1 MATAPEIANNAGD
14 PEDEELMD
22 VPEAEK
28 ASDPLFRAEIE
39 RVLDGT
45 VFRGVVEEIEM
56 GVVTKEKLY
65 RIRYEDNDMEHFSA
79 EQVLELRV
87 QPKETSASQPL
98 KRPADASAEEPVA
111 KKPAVAGTADD
122 AADAAD
128 ESDGNVDAEEEEEE
142 EGEANDSNDVSKKPA
157 GAGAKT
163 NGVLDE
169 ADEAENEGEEEEEEE
184 EDEEEDEQME
194 ENGSSARQKPASADI
209 AKKPSADAGDDED
222 ATSTKKP
229 ASAVLKKPAAD
240 HGHIDMEE
248 EEEETPPKV
257 MKKPA
262 SRGAR

>member
-142 EGEANDSNDVSKKPA
+142 EEANDSNDVSKKPA